1 MTPQIVAII
10 AASVVTFVATSM
22 DNLLLLVGF
31 RTSDSIRP
39 GIIGLAYILT
49 VATVSGVALAL
60 AAVADDVIPFRLGYL
75 GFAPIAIGV
84 YHGIA
89 AFRTPKSEPEGTERG
104 PGAKAADATGFVSVF
119 FTMLAN
125 SGDSFLVFMALLGDT
140 RSWLDGVVVAALVA
154 MSVLWVR
161 IAAAVTEHPRLRDPL
176 RGFARFGL
184 PVLLV
189 CVGLYILLDT
199 PTDVVGVP

>member
-1 MTPQIVAII
+1 VTAQIAAII

-39 GIIGLAYILT
+39 GIIGLAY
-49 VATVSGVALAL
+49 VATVAAVSGLALAL

-84 YHGIA
+84 YHGVN
-89 AFRTPKSEPEGTERG
+89 AFRAPRASPDGTEAG
-104 PGAKAADATGFVSVF
+104 VGARSADATGFASVF

-140 RSWLDGVVVAALVA
+140 RSWLDGVVVGALVT

-184 PVLLV
+184 PILLV

-199 PTDVVGVP
+199 PTDVVGSP